1 MRVVGKGNKERRVYL
16 KWYTVKLLKKYIE
29 ESEVTDFLFPG
40 RGGGHITIST
50 VDSQFPRYVKKAGI
64 KRRVTPHMLRHSIA
78 VHYLLGGAPITFVQ
92 QFLGHENLATTGIYT
107 QLADDMTKKIAL
119 ETETA
124 LEGIAEKEEGHVKE
138 KGPGYEEKEGRW
150 DSFVRRALGEQ

>member
-1 MRVVGKGNKERRVYL
+1 
-16 KWYTVKLLKKYIE
+16 
-29 ESEVTDFLFPG
+29 
-40 RGGGHITIST
+40 
-50 VDSQFPRYVKKAGI
+50 
-64 KRRVTPHMLRHSIA
+64 MLRHSIA

-107 QLADDMTKKIAL
+107 QLADDMTRKIAL

-124 LEGIAEKEEGHVKE
+124 LEGIAKKDKGHVEERGPRYETE
-138 KGPGYEEKEGRW
+138 KDRW